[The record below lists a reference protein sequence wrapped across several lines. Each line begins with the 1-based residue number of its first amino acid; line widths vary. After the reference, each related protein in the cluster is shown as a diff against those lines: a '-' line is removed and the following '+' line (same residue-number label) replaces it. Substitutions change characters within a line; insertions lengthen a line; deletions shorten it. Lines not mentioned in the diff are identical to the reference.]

1 MCVWGVVYGHGDHVM
16 GMVEKS
22 LGRWRAWNQGG
33 RHGMSGGFDG
43 DNGGLMGMAWT
54 YMHMTS
60 THVLRG

>member
-1 MCVWGVVYGHGDHVM
+1 M